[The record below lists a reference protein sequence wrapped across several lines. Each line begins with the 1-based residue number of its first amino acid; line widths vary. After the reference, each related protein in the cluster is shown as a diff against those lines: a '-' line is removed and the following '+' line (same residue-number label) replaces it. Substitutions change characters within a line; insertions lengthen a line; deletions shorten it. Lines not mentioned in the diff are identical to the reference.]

1 MCYLIINT
9 AVIKDNS
16 YLPLCVQ
23 QGPAGARGEK
33 GVAGDKGDRGMKGL
47 RGHPG
52 LQGMP
57 GPSVSD
63 PILVL
68 GIIGFLK

>member
-1 MCYLIINT
+1 MTAKDPQMCLLFINN
-9 AVIKDNS
+9 AVINDTSNFS
-16 YLPLCVQ
+16 VCVQ
-23 QGPAGARGEK
+23 QGPAGPRGEK

-63 PILVL
+63 PILV
-68 GIIGFLK
+68 

>member
-1 MCYLIINT
+1 MKNHPFFLF
-9 AVIKDNS
+9 
-16 YLPLCVQ
+16 VQ

-57 GPSVSD
+57 GPNVSD
-63 PILVL
+63 IILEFWA
-68 GIIGFLK
+68 IISPNKT